1 MDQKEFAAIL
11 ESCGREIFR
20 HPTGGNASTAPNL
33 HAVLA
38 RPEAER
44 AEITLMA
51 LRALG
56 LESDSWQA
64 SRLLDHVLP
73 TMHRLPEGIWSEA
86 FAAQSERRYPFN
98 NFPLA
103 GLVGWLELIGSPA
116 NLPTDVL
123 LQMRSLRDALAGR
136 NTDKGHRALVR
147 RLDIALGLISDF
159 PIPKPVD
166 AWTATALRYRDSMLE
181 EERLYLD
188 ELLRLASTAKGSS
201 PSRKYCSEGQT
212 LVGKIPSFV
221 GFMRAALGALGC
233 EGPVC
238 VKFRGYDSNRKDL
251 VDEDAADLLR
261 SLIWLCE
268 PFTELTQALRDA
280 SERCFEKHK
289 NIGALNAK
297 LGSACVL
304 ILGRQSTP
312 ESMQAIGEASRAAE
326 HVTTKRSVAKAQ
338 EEVAK
343 RTGERWDT
351 IEVKSAPRFGLDSA
365 GSFSESFGE
374 HVATL
379 QWSPAE
385 VPQVVWTHGSARRAT
400 KSIPA
405 AVRESFALEL
415 DALRERIQELK
426 KAVKALARTLERLMI
441 EGATFPAEF
450 WLEHFVGHP
459 LVGRLAR
466 RLIWNWDS
474 VAVASFASVEGS
486 VASWRTLDGEI
497 VEPPAAAT
505 VSVWHPAAVSCG
517 EVERWEKVI
526 LDFRIQQPF
535 QQVARAAFRVED
547 GIEHPSG
554 GESVRFS
561 DRRFQEGMFAALC
574 RERDWRYQFHAG
586 PFHREPSRIF
596 EAQGIRA
603 GLSLA
608 AGDKG
613 DPSIMKII
621 SARFHCGKSPEG
633 MVLSEVP
640 SIVYS
645 EAMRD
650 ISLFV
655 ERAGTGAG
663 LR

>member
-1 MDQKEFAAIL
+1 MDQKEFEAIL
-11 ESCGREIFR
+11 ESCSRELFR
-20 HPTGGNASTAPNL
+20 HPAGGNASTAPNL
-33 HAVLA
+33 HGVLA

-44 AEITLMA
+44 EEITLLA

-56 LESDSWQA
+56 LESDNWRA
-64 SRLLDHVLP
+64 GRLLDHVLP
-73 TMHRLPEGIWSEA
+73 TMRQLPEGIWFEVFSV
-86 FAAQSERRYPFN
+86 QSQRRYPFN

-103 GLVGWLELIGSPA
+103 GLVGWLELMGSPA
-116 NLPTDVL
+116 NLPMDVL
-123 LQMRSLRDALAGR
+123 LQMRSRRDALAGR
-136 NTDKGHRALVR
+136 DTDKGRRALVR
-147 RLDIALGLISDF
+147 RLDIALGLISDH

-166 AWTATALRYRDSMLE
+166 AWTAAALRYRDSMPE
-181 EERLYLD
+181 DERMYLD
-188 ELLRLASTAKGSS
+188 ELLRLASTAKGST
-201 PSRKYCSEGQT
+201 PSRKYCAEGQA
-212 LVGKIPSFV
+212 LVEKIPSFV
-221 GFMRAALGALGC
+221 GFMRAALGALGY
-233 EGPVC
+233 EGPVS

-251 VDEDAADLLR
+251 IDEDASDLLR

-280 SERCFEKHK
+280 SERCFEKHR

-312 ESMQAIGEASRAAE
+312 ESTQAIGEASRAAE

-343 RTGERWDT
+343 RTGERWDA

-374 HVATL
+374 HMATL
-379 QWSPAE
+379 RWSPAG
-385 VPQVVWTHGSARRAT
+385 VPQVVWTHGSSRRAAKT
-400 KSIPA
+400 IPA

-415 DALRERIQELK
+415 EALRERIQELK
-426 KAVKALARTLERLMI
+426 KAVKAQARTLERLMI
-441 EGATFPAEF
+441 EGATFPVEF

-466 RLIWNWDS
+466 QLVWNWDS
-474 VAVASFASVEGS
+474 VAVASFASGEGD

-497 VEPPAAAT
+497 VEPAAAAI
-505 VSVWHPAAVSCG
+505 VSAWHPAAVSCG

-547 GIEHPSG
+547 GVERPSG
-554 GESVRFS
+554 GESVRFKE
-561 DRRFQEGMFAALC
+561 RHLQEGVFAALC
-574 RERDWRYQFHAG
+574 RERGWRYQFHAG
-586 PFHREPSRIF
+586 PFHREPSRVF
-596 EAQGIRA
+596 GPQGIRA
-603 GLSLA
+603 VLGLA

-613 DPSIMKII
+613 DPSIAKIV
-621 SARFHCGKSPEG
+621 SARFCRRKGSEG
-633 MVLSEVP
+633 MALSEVP

-655 ERAGTGAG
+655 ERAGA
-663 LR
+663 